1 MREIIREIMNNK
13 LILCFGIVVI
23 LDIFLGSIR
32 AIKEKKWN
40 STVGINGALRKVAM
54 VGSVM
59 FLLIADKV
67 LNINFLGFIPKE
79 MQSFFPSIGLAGVFG
94 ILFILYECTSIL
106 KNMVLIGLPI
116 PQKLRK
122 KIEELLDSFS
132 NELENKEVK

>member
-1 MREIIREIMNNK
+1 MRDIIREIMNNN
-13 LILCFGIVVI
+13 LILCFGIAII

-32 AIKEKKWN
+32 AIKEKRWN

-79 MQSFFPSIGLAGVFG
+79 MQSYFPSIGLAGIFG

-106 KNMVLIGLPI
+106 KNMVLCGLPV
-116 PQKLRK
+116 PKKLRQK
-122 KIEELLDSFS
+122 VEELLDSFS
-132 NELENKEVK
+132 NELEGK